1 VSASAL
7 GKRVMAKDPKTPEDF
22 VRLFLSAK
30 PNSDLRRAY
39 LLAALRIE
47 DPDFWQ
53 AFNNGKK
60 GRPRGSGV
68 INDND
73 ALFAMFAHYLETGE
87 TAAKTL
93 AHFAVRNGKA
103 STDHVE
109 YTSVVERLAKRWSEI
124 APKDT
129 LPVPDLGLVDT
140 ICYDEF
146 LEGLHK
152 EDTAELI
159 RLVRAA
165 HDFRAALA
173 PRKILTTD
181 DLK

>member
-1 VSASAL
+1 
-7 GKRVMAKDPKTPEDF
+7 MAKDPNTPEDF

-30 PNSDLRRAY
+30 PKSPERRAY
-39 LLAALRIE
+39 LLAALE
-47 DPDFWQ
+47 LEHPDAWQ
-53 AFNNGKK
+53 AFKGGKR
-60 GRPRGSGV
+60 GRPRGRV
-68 INDND
+68 INDDD
-73 ALFAMFAHYLETGE
+73 ALFAMFARYLETGE
-87 TAAKTL
+87 TAAATL
-93 AHFAVRNGKA
+93 AHFAVKSGKA

-124 APKDT
+124 AGKDT
-129 LPVPDLGLVDT
+129 LPVPDLSLVDT
-140 ICYDEF
+140 IFYEDF

-165 HDFRAALA
+165 HDGKAALA
-173 PRKILTTD
+173 PRKILTGD